1 MEIKYYSKILE
12 YSLLLEGSVYTHLD
26 FLLRFTKITKK
37 EKNGHKKLKELFV
50 LTGQE
55 TYEYHNYLFSI
66 PCSLSYDTMGF

>member
-1 MEIKYYSKILE
+1 MKYKKIK
-12 YSLLLEGSVYTHLD
+12 
-26 FLLRFTKITKK
+26 KK
-37 EKNGHKKLKELFV
+37 ENNDHKKLKELFV